1 MDAKAW
7 AVAAL
12 SAQGVL
18 RRSLDRVRIR
28 WEGVVPGEANLK
40 GTGGAALGRRDV
52 RAVLRECTMW
62 DRRLGAGCARVCL
75 AIGKAGL

>member
-40 GTGGAALGRRDV
+40 GTGGAALESRVWGAGMCVQCCVSARCGIGG
-52 RAVLRECTMW
+52 LG
-62 DRRLGAGCARVCL
+62 LGALVCV
-75 AIGKAGL
+75 